1 MSTLQRRAGRAA
13 ARRPSGAR
21 PLAAILHGAV
31 PPDAPPD
38 EQDVLVEVATVAE
51 GLRALGFETVAVP
64 LTLDLAA
71 ARRRLKA
78 LKPAVTFNLVESI
91 EGQGRFVHLATAL
104 LDSLGTPY
112 TGAGTTATFL
122 AAGKPLAKRTM
133 RAAGIPTAPWVEAVA
148 GSLPKP
154 DFDGPYIVKS
164 VWEHASIGLDSSSI
178 VSAPCEV
185 PAVAAA
191 KAAAYGGE
199 WFAEQFIAGREFNLG
214 LVGGADGPQ
223 VLPVAEMTFVDYPE
237 GAPRIVDYAAKWDA
251 SSFAFHHTVRDFDLP
266 ETDAPLLARLGWIA
280 KACWSAFGL
289 TGYARVDFRVDAAG
303 RPWVLEVNTNPCIS
317 PDGGFFAAAA
327 RAGLALPGL
336 LQRILDD
343 IKRPAPALS
352 THEPAAE
359 RKEPPASV
367 WAEVEAGGHSEAA
380 APPGRAAR

>member
-51 GLRALGFETVAVP
+51 GLAALGYQAMAVP
-64 LTLDLAA
+64 LSLDLAA
-71 ARRRLKA
+71 ARRRLRA
-78 LKPAVTFNLVESI
+78 LKPAVVFNLVESI

-104 LDSLGTPY
+104 LDSLGLPY
-112 TGAGTTATFL
+112 TGAGTGATFL
-122 AAGKPLAKRTM
+122 AASKPLAKRTM
-133 RAAGIPTAPWVEAVA
+133 QAAGIPTAPWVEAA
-148 GSLPKP
+148 GGGLAKP
-154 DFDGPYIVKS
+154 GFDGPCIVKS
-164 VWEHASIGLDSSSI
+164 VWEHASIGLDAASI
-178 VSAPCEV
+178 VASPAEV
-185 PAVAAA
+185 PAVIAA
-191 KAAAYGGE
+191 KAAAHGGE

-214 LVGGADGPQ
+214 LIGGPDGPE
-223 VLPVAEMTFVDYPE
+223 VLPVAEMTFVDYPA
-237 GAPRIVDYAAKWDA
+237 GAPRIVDYAAKWDV

-266 ETDAPLLARLGWIA
+266 ASDGPLLARLGWIA

-327 RAGLALPGL
+327 RAGLALPDL
-336 LQRILDD
+336 LRRILADLQR
-343 IKRPAPALS
+343 PASAPDLVPDAIPSPLEGEGRLGAGPMHL
-352 THEPAAE
+352 TPPGPAA
-359 RKEPPASV
+359 R
-367 WAEVEAGGHSEAA
+367 
-380 APPGRAAR
+380 